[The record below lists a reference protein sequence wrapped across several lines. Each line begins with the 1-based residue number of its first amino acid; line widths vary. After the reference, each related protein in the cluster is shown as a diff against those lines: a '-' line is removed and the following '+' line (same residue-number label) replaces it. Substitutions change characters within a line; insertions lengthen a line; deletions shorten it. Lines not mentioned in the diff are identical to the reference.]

1 MYSSI
6 VLSFMVAKGDG
17 GYSPMT
23 SGGVGT
29 PAINIGRF
37 KTYKVRTK
45 FDNWGRK
52 RWENHNGSQQFSNG
66 CAKII
71 TSLEVVS
78 DPTTLLQRA
87 L

>member
-1 MYSSI
+1 
-6 VLSFMVAKGDG
+6 
-17 GYSPMT
+17 MT

-52 RWENHNGSQQFSNG
+52 RWENHNGSKQFSNG

-78 DPTTLLQRA
+78 DQQPSFREHSKNNDLYEVVSE
-87 L
+87 